1 MATLLELP
9 FCNKDPGKNL
19 CLQCGPWGSRPAR
32 AAQFRWGR
40 RGSWPG
46 KGRGRVL
53 GGLGAGF
60 RARLGWGGGQQG
72 RRRRPGLVA
81 AAACLAGEVGR
92 CGGWRARWRF
102 RVGARKGA
110 RGVTWPCESAW
121 GGGRRPRRARR
132 AARQARAGEGVGLV

>member
-1 MATLLELP
+1 MQKLKGTSSGQNNKSCRIIHHESNKISLAFFRFFCDFLRNLKDSANLFNYWSYLFAIKTLERLLS
-9 FCNKDPGKNL
+9 
-19 CLQCGPWGSRPAR
+19 LQCGPWGGRLER
-32 AAQFRWGR
+32 AAQFRRGR
-40 RGSWPG
+40 RGPWPG

-92 CGGWRARWRF
+92 CGG
-102 RVGARKGA
+102 
-110 RGVTWPCESAW
+110 
-121 GGGRRPRRARR
+121 
-132 AARQARAGEGVGLV
+132 